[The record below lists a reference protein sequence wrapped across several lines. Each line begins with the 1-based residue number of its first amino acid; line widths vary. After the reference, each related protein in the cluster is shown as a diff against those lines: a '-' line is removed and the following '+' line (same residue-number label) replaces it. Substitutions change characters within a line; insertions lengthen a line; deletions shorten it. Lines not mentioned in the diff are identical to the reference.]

1 MKEKSCR
8 QNVKERRFRYKVIE
22 WGDRMD
28 GTVVDGYSVL
38 FLFLPLS
45 RTFVNANLPYQS
57 LLAMQ
62 STNKK

>member
-1 MKEKSCR
+1 
-8 QNVKERRFRYKVIE
+8 
-22 WGDRMD
+22 MD
-28 GTVVDGYSVL
+28 GTVSVVDGYSVL
-38 FLFLPLS
+38 FLFLLPLW